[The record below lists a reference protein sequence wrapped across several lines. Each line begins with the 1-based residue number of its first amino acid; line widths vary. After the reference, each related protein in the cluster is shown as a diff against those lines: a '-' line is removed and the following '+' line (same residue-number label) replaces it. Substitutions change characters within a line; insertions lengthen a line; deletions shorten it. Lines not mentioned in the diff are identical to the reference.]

1 MLETYYICT
10 DKKSYKYAL
19 QYYKNE
25 KTGILYCL
33 TDEDFAQIN
42 ELYNTSPNRNFYF
55 FSSCAKGYLKANVNA
70 IENFTDDYCEL
81 YAIPTYLT
89 RTRFLQLTTSP
100 KKYTLPT
107 PKTATKSLPDYI

>member
-42 ELYNTSPNRNFYF
+42 ELYNTYPDRNFYF

-81 YAIPTYLT
+81 YAIPNPNKIS
-89 RTRFLQLTTSP
+89 TTDHKP
-100 KKYTLPT
+100 EEIYFTN
-107 PKTATKSLPDYI
+107 PDDRYKIFARLHIK